1 MQTMLLASWF
11 FAALFVT
18 PAPAPAPAVELKA
31 ETATAFDQYVRATES
46 RMDEDI
52 VNDQFLA
59 IDALP
64 EERRR
69 AVYARLQRGEVFIEP
84 LRTREDQHGIR
95 VPSGL
100 VHHWSGVIFIPKA
113 TLADVLAVLQNYD
126 NQDTYK
132 PVIRQ
137 SKLISRDGDQSKIY
151 LQFFNNSAGPVLINA
166 DFDVTDTQFGATRH
180 QIATRS
186 TRIAEVANPDTPNER
201 ELPVGRGHGY
211 MWRLDTYWRLEEKD
225 GGVYLQNESIALT
238 RTVPILLAW
247 LVNPLVKSIPRNT
260 ITSLLN
266 ATRKAVLKSLPTPQ
280 ANKTSAFDLA
290 ATRG

>member
-1 MQTMLLASWF
+1 MLLASWIL
-11 FAALFVT
+11 AALFV
-18 PAPAPAPAVELKA
+18 APAPDPAVELKA
-31 ETATAFDQYVRATES
+31 ETAAAFDQYVRATES

-52 VNDQFLA
+52 RDDHFLA

-64 EERRR
+64 DQRRR
-69 AVYARLQRGEVFIEP
+69 AVYARLQRGEIFIEP
-84 LRTREDQHGIR
+84 LRTREDEHAIH

-100 VHHWSGVIFIPKA
+100 VHHWAGVIFIPKA

-132 PVIRQ
+132 PVIRH
-137 SKLISRDGDQSKIY
+137 SKLISRYGDQTKIY

-166 DFDVTDTQFGATRH
+166 EFDLTDTQFGANRH
-180 QIATRS
+180 QIAGRS
-186 TRIAEVANPDTPNER
+186 TRIAEVANPDTPKER
-201 ELPVGRGHGY
+201 ELPVGRGHGDL
-211 MWRLDTYWRLEEKD
+211 WRLDTYWRLEEKD

-247 LVNPLVKSIPRNT
+247 LVNPLVKSIPRNA

-266 ATRKAVLKSLPTPQ
+266 STRKAVLKSVPTPQ
-280 ANKTSAFDLA
+280 GNETLLFDLA
-290 ATRG
+290 ATWR

>member
-1 MQTMLLASWF
+1 MQTMLLASWI
-11 FAALFVT
+11 FAALFT
-18 PAPAPAPAVELKA
+18 APDPAPAVELKA
-31 ETATAFDQYVRATES
+31 ETAAAFDEYVRATES
-46 RMDEDI
+46 RMEEDI
-52 VNDQFLA
+52 RNDQFLA

-64 EERRR
+64 DQRRR
-69 AVYARLQRGEVFIEP
+69 AIYARLQRGEVFIEP
-84 LRTREDQHGIR
+84 LRTREDEHGIH

-100 VHHWSGVIFIPKA
+100 VHHWAGVIFIPKA
-113 TLADVLAVLQNYD
+113 TLADVLAILQNYD
-126 NQDTYK
+126 NQDMYK
-132 PVIRQ
+132 PIIRH
-137 SKLISRDGDQSKIY
+137 SKLISREGDQSKIY

-166 DFDVTDTQFGATRH
+166 EFDVTDTQFGAARH

-186 TRIAEVANPDTPNER
+186 TRIAEIANPDSPNEH

-260 ITSLLN
+260 ITSLLIS
-266 ATRKAVLKSLPTPQ
+266 TRKAVLKSLPAPQ
-280 ANKTSAFDLA
+280 VSGTLVFDPA
-290 ATRG
+290 ATWR